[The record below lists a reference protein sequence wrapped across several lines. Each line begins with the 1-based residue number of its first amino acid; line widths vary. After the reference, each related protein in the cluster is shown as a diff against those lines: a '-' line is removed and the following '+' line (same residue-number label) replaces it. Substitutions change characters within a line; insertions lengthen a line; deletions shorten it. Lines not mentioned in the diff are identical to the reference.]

1 MNNVEQKLP
10 AFTWFKRGAIA
21 FIGFILS
28 PLSWWNDI
36 FINIPLA
43 YGFAWLIGK
52 FLDIFLDIHRYLF
65 AGLFILGYFLTNLIG
80 FLMIHYS
87 LTAANGK
94 KEQPIKQ
101 ILISLFYTIII
112 VLLTYFDVL
121 HLNLQ
126 LNILPHWVIK

>member
-1 MNNVEQKLP
+1 MNFWLKFPTTE
-10 AFTWFKRGAIA
+10 WFKRGALA

-43 YGFAWLIGK
+43 YGFAWVIGK

-65 AGLFILGYFLTNLIG
+65 AALFIIGYFLTNLLG

-87 LTAANGK
+87 ITANNEK
-94 KEQPIKQ
+94 KESPIKQ
-101 ILISLFYTIII
+101 ILISLFYTVII
-112 VLLTYFDVL
+112 VLLTYFDI
-121 HLNLQ
+121 LNLNIQ
-126 LNILPHWVIK
+126 LDILPHWVIK

>member
-1 MNNVEQKLP
+1 MNPNQKLP
-10 AFTWFKRGAIA
+10 SLIWFKRGALA

-52 FLDIFLDIHRYLF
+52 FADIFIDVHRYLF
-65 AGLFILGYFLTNLIG
+65 TGLFILGYFLTNLIG

-87 LTAANGK
+87 ITADNGK
-94 KEQPIKQ
+94 KETPIKQ
-101 ILISLFYTIII
+101 ILVSFFYTLII

-121 HLNLQ
+121 NLNFQ

>member
-1 MNNVEQKLP
+1 MNPEQKLP
-10 AFTWFKRGAIA
+10 SFIWFKRGALA

-43 YGFAWLIGK
+43 YGFAWVIGK
-52 FLDIFLDIHRYLF
+52 VIDIFFDVHRFLF
-65 AGLFILGYFLTNLIG
+65 TGLFIIGYFLTNLLG

-87 LTAANGK
+87 ITADNGK
-94 KEQPIKQ
+94 KESPLKQ
-101 ILISLFYTIII
+101 ILISLFYTIVI

-121 HLNLQ
+121 NLNLN